1 LAVAFTT
8 WISEDASSGM
18 RVVAGLIG
26 LGAGLAIML
35 LIAWALEDESPS
47 RPAATPAAVAWPA
60 TPAPA
65 PAIAPDPSVSTTAAA
80 PAPSVPSVASAV
92 LGRRLAEGRAL
103 GEELSP
109 GESDARVGAWIE
121 SVRETLEQH
130 KPGVAGYFNALSAR
144 SYADDAD
151 RLEAH
156 TGRLATIVR
165 DVL

>member
-1 LAVAFTT
+1 
-8 WISEDASSGM
+8 M

-35 LIAWALEDESPS
+35 LIAWALEDERPPRPGVAPAAVTSPAEPATAPTIAS
-47 RPAATPAAVAWPA
+47 APPAATTAIVPPAPVPTLAPAA
-60 TPAPA
+60 
-65 PAIAPDPSVSTTAAA
+65 
-80 PAPSVPSVASAV
+80 
-92 LGRRLAEGRAL
+92 LGRCLAEGRAL
-103 GEELSP
+103 REELQP
-109 GESDARVGAWIE
+109 GTSDARVGAWIE

-130 KPGVAGYFNALSAR
+130 KPGVAGYFSALGAR

-165 DVL
+165 DFL